1 MFAKNRKPKT
11 LKVPRIPKNPKFP
24 FKCPICKHVMEEH
37 ALTTYCQHV
46 LLVDFPF
53 SGFLKKDPRIEPAYA
68 KYLELWEREV
78 ERSTKE
84 HDYFIAPNY
93 EEVKDEIEKSIG
105 GKVTCHDVKGHA
117 VGRYTSIVIGPYP
130 SDS

>member
-1 MFAKNRKPKT
+1 M
-11 LKVPRIPKNPKFP
+11 PRISKNPKFP

-37 ALTTYCQHV
+37 ALTKYCEHV

-53 SGFLKKDPRIEPAYA
+53 SSFLKKDPRIEPAYA
-68 KYLELWEREV
+68 KYLELWEKEN
-78 ERSTKE
+78 ERVDKT

-93 EEVKDEIEKSIG
+93 EEVKEEIEKCVG
-105 GKVTCHDVKGHA
+105 GKVSCHDVKGHA

-130 SDS
+130 EEKAK